1 MTTNSTTMPKAYS
14 TGAHGSNEVFPGV
27 SPTTGLAWEGTY
39 RPIMVQFD
47 NQTGARPHLN
57 LSEADIVYESIVWG
71 PGHTRY
77 SAIYNDN
84 HPDQVGSV
92 RSARW
97 HHFELREEWNA
108 VFVFWGGQSGQSY
121 AGTNIQDF
129 VKNNSVPVNLL
140 FDGVGVIKGSSSKAL
155 GRISTRVSPHNA
167 VANLAEI
174 STIYWPNGEDGNPFQ
189 PKTRSFKFSSIPST
203 SSDTAVGLSITYDPK
218 SSPPIYNPSYTYNAD
233 LRVYERS
240 YCGEAQYDGTTGKR
254 IVASNVIVQFCQTE
268 FINSAAAR
276 PLIHTQ
282 GGGVMDAFID
292 GKHIRGT
299 WEKNLLT
306 DRTIFMDMN
315 GNELTLLPGKTFI
328 QIVPQ
333 DMSYTYT
340 REDTTVVTL
349 DVGAEVDA
357 IVVDTS
363 GDESEMNKME

>member
-14 TGAHGSNEVFPGV
+14 TGAHGSNEIFPGI

-47 NQTGARPHLN
+47 NKKAARPHLN
-57 LSEADIVYESIVWG
+57 FSEADIVYESIVWG

-108 VFVFWGGQSGQSY
+108 VFVYWGGQTE
-121 AGTNIQDF
+121 AGTSIGDF
-129 VKNNSVPVNLL
+129 VKNNSVPKSLL
-140 FDGVGVIKGSSSKAL
+140 FDGAGAIKGTTNKGL

-203 SSDTAVGLSITYDPK
+203 SSDTAVALSITYDPK
-218 SSPPIYNPSYTYNAD
+218 TNEYVPSYEFNAN

-240 YCGEAQYDGTTGKR
+240 YCGEAQYDGVTGDR

-268 FINSAAAR
+268 FINSAPAR
-276 PLIHTQ
+276 PMIHTQ

-340 REDTTVVTL
+340 REDGTVATL
-349 DVGAEVDA
+349 DIGAEVDA

-363 GDESEMNKME
+363 GDDSEMDKME